1 MPAAGD
7 GVRLGVNIPKALVEV
22 GGLPLFIHA
31 VLPFLD
37 LPECKEA
44 IIAAPPES
52 LSRVKGLADWYLPGK
67 PVRVVAGGTTR
78 QESVGK
84 ALHALTEPVEV
95 ILIHDAARPFVSRA
109 VIERVL
115 GAMSGDC
122 VAAVP
127 ALPIVDT
134 VKRASGTP
142 PVVESTVE
150 RRNLFAVQTPQA
162 LRKASAEEAY
172 RRLKREAFEGTDD
185 VSLVEHFGLGRI
197 RLVEGDAGNIKV
209 TSAVDLQLARE
220 RLTQT
225 L

>member
-7 GVRLGVNIPKALVEV
+7 GTRLGVNIPKALVEV

-31 VLPFLD
+31 LLPFFD

-44 IIAAPPES
+44 IIAAPQES

-67 PVRVVAGGTTR
+67 PVRVVAGGRTR
-78 QESVGK
+78 QESVGR
-84 ALHALTEPVEV
+84 ALQALSEPVEI
-95 ILIHDAARPFVSRA
+95 ILVHDAARPFVSRA

-115 GAMSGDC
+115 EAMSGDC

-127 ALPIVDT
+127 ALPIMDT
-134 VKRASGTP
+134 VKRAHGDPLS
-142 PVVESTVE
+142 VECTIE
-150 RRNLFAVQTPQA
+150 RRDLFAVQTPQA
-162 LRKASAEEAY
+162 LRRVTVEEAY
-172 RRLKREAFEGTDD
+172 RRLKGEAFEGTDD

-209 TSAVDLQLARE
+209 TSAVDLQQARE
-220 RLTQT
+220 RLAQT